1 MKNFWTAFKWMTL
14 AGLCLTVSAF
24 AQDALR
30 EAVDAGDVA
39 TAQKMVKNGEI
50 EEIYCGKL
58 SATDVVKVYE
68 KIFKS
73 ILPYRA
79 TEWLDRNSYMLNMI
93 FYNNSFHQVLR

>member
-1 MKNFWTAFKWMTL
+1 MKNFWTAFKCTAMTVF
-14 AGLCLTVSAF
+14 CLSVSAF

-58 SATDVVKVYE
+58 SATDAVKVYE
-68 KIFKS
+68 KIFKAM
-73 ILPYRA
+73 PD
-79 TEWLDRNSYMLNMI
+79 E
-93 FYNNSFHQVLR
+93 SFASCASGITDGL